1 MTKSHTIWKVNEDF
15 QWTGSFGR
23 RIEGKNKNREFE
35 KAEKWI
41 RAGFHRPQKAQTSFS
56 FVGMK
61 SSLPGHNFW
70 FVLWLLRNLNL
81 KSGFELGGLIWFS
94 FAFEMIFFWEILT
107 LLLEKNMKPTNKVF
121 STFYHSIC
129 GWIYILLKRSPIFVY
144 IRLILFTK
152 QMGYFLKTSFLTI
165 VDMHPFQRTY
175 YKMAEETFPV
185 NSSINLIMGKK
196 RPPIAL

>member
-1 MTKSHTIWKVNEDF
+1 MTISQTICAQLGK
-15 QWTGSFGR
+15 WTLSFSWQGVSADGLK
-23 RIEGKNKNREFE
+23 GKNENREFE

-61 SSLPGHNFW
+61 SSLHGHNFW

-107 LLLEKNMKPTNKVF
+107 LLLEQIMKSTKKVF
-121 STFYHSIC
+121 STIYHSIC
-129 GWIYILLKRSPIFVY
+129 GWICSIFILLKRCPIFVH
-144 IRLILFTK
+144 IIFILFSK
-152 QMGYFLKTSFLTI
+152 QMG
-165 VDMHPFQRTY
+165 H
-175 YKMAEETFPV
+175 E
-185 NSSINLIMGKK
+185 N
-196 RPPIAL
+196 IAWAIAG